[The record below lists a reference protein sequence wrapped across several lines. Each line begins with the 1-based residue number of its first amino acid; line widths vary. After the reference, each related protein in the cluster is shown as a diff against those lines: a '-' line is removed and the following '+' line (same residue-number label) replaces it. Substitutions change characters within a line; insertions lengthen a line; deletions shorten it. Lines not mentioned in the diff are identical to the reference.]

1 MALRRIRLEGDPIL
15 RKKSRPIDEINDR
28 IQVLLDDM
36 VETMRDAEGV
46 GLAAPQVG
54 VLRRAVVIDVGEGP
68 IKIINPEII
77 DEEGTKIDI
86 EGCLSV
92 PNKAGKVERP
102 ERVKIKYLN
111 EDGEEVILE
120 GEGLL
125 AKAICHEIDHLD
137 GILYTDKV
145 IEYVDLT
152 AEEDEETLEEE
163 EES

>member
-77 DEEGTKIDI
+77 DEDGTKIDI

>member
-102 ERVKIKYLN
+102 ERVKIKYIN

>member
-102 ERVKIKYLN
+102 ERVKIKYIN

-137 GILYTDKV
+137 GILYTDTV